1 MMRRMMLLFAMGT
14 LLTAACAPSTVETGE
29 YKATMVML
37 PDGKPDAGREAFVT
51 LGCAACHAVAWD
63 ADLPAPVHPNPGPE
77 LGLDPTKLG
86 PGGLAT
92 SIVAPSHKV
101 AAKYRRGEGDL
112 SPMADYT
119 GLMTVR
125 QLSDIVSY
133 LERQG
138 LETKARTGG

>member
-1 MMRRMMLLFAMGT
+1 MRRTMLLIAMGT
-14 LLTAACAPSTVETGE
+14 LLTMACAPSTVETGE
-29 YKATMVML
+29 YKATTVML
-37 PDGKPDAGREAFVT
+37 PDGKPEAGREAFVT
-51 LGCAACHAVAWD
+51 LGCATCHTVAWD
-63 ADLPAPVHPNPGPE
+63 AELPAPVHPNPGPE
-77 LGLDPTKLG
+77 LGLDPTQLG

-101 AAKYRRGEGDL
+101 AAKYQRPDGGG
-112 SPMADYT
+112 SPMTDYT

-125 QLSDIVSY
+125 QLSDIVAY